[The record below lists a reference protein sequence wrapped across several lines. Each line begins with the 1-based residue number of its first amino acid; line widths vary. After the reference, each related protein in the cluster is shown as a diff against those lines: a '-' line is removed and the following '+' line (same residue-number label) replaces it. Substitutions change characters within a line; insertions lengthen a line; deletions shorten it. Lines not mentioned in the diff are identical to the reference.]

1 MSAGVVSQ
9 QLAPAVGGRVVVT
22 RISTRTTRFVA
33 QSSSASISHKR
44 VSRVTAAASA
54 TAASAGVVAASRPN
68 GEMMH
73 HQTRHR
79 DNHRHHHHHH
89 HRGSYVVVRAS
100 DAAAAPATDGGDGKK
115 MTTFVAGILWF
126 FAHQL
131 IGVGNDVIMKYT
143 GSTLGVAQVVFLRFA
158 FATLTMLPVML
169 ASGNESFKT
178 DRIPLHIARSV
189 LLAAGITLYCQGLS
203 IAPIA
208 VVTTLNFTIPLFT
221 LVMARIFLKETV
233 DATRWIGT
241 LVGFGGVMVVVQPG
255 GAAFN
260 PMWQGF
266 LGGRRGGREAN
277 RVCPTRDC
285 VDTPI
290 PEHRTHPPDPTTQTP
305 NLTPKE
311 SGWHLPLPIV
321 STGPVAL
328 KRYNVKTSET

>member
-1 MSAGVVSQ
+1 MILVQDVRIVVLTFDGTTPRGGLARSPTNTNATRDTGTNTNRERDIIMSAVSVSQ
-9 QLAPAVGGRVVVT
+9 QLAPAVGGW
-22 RISTRTTRFVA
+22 VA
-33 QSSSASISHKR
+33 QSRTSARLMTRCVAQPSNASFSRKR
-44 VSRVTAAASA
+44 VSRVAAAAAASA
-54 TAASAGVVAASRPN
+54 AAASAGIVAASRPN

-73 HQTRHR
+73 HRIRHQ
-79 DNHRHHHHHH
+79 H
-89 HRGSYVVVRAS
+89 HRGSFVVVRAS

-169 ASGNESFKT
+169 ASGKDSFKT

-189 LLAAGITLYCQGLS
+189 LLAAGITLYCKGLA

-221 LVMARIFLKETV
+221 LVMARIFLKEAV

-260 PMWQGF
+260 PLWQG
-266 LGGRRGGREAN
+266 
-277 RVCPTRDC
+277 
-285 VDTPI
+285 
-290 PEHRTHPPDPTTQTP
+290 
-305 NLTPKE
+305 
-311 SGWHLPLPIV
+311 
-321 STGPVAL
+321 
-328 KRYNVKTSET
+328 